1 MGKGDQ
7 RLAVGG
13 QRHAMGV
20 AHKEPPPA
28 ASSRRRICWLTVD
41 WRKES
46 LRPAS
51 LKLAALATAMKVV
64 SSVGSNTGSLIE
76 IHDNSNNGD
85 AASQ

>member
-1 MGKGDQ
+1 MGEGDH

-20 AHKEPPPA
+20 AHEQPPPG
-28 ASSRRRICWLTVD
+28 SRRRICWLTVD

-64 SSVGSNTGSLIE
+64 KSVGSNTGSLIE
-76 IHDNSNNGD
+76 IRDNSNNGD

>member
-1 MGKGDQ
+1 MGKGDH

-20 AHKEPPPA
+20 AHEQPRRA
-28 ASSRRRICWLTVD
+28 CSRRRICWLTVD

-64 SSVGSNTGSLIE
+64 RSVGSNTGSLIE
-76 IHDNSNNGD
+76 IRDNSNSGD